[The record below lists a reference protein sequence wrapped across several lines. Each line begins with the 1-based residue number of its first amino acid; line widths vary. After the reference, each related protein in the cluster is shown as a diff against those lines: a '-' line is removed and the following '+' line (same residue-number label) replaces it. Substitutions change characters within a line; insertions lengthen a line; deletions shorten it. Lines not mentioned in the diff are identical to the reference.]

1 MDTHLKNRLYALPN
15 PHKSKTYCV
24 SVIQEITLEDQ
35 VFLFGLRYIP
45 DKLLLDHKGLAA
57 FLEAM
62 VIRDSGKPET
72 LIHGILENI
81 MDQII
86 PKWIEVT
93 LRQQQNKFGQTVL
106 VTMEDRQ
113 PNWQDD
119 ALLSRLPA
127 LKLTSN

>member
-1 MDTHLKNRLYALPN
+1 MDNHLKKNLHTTPN
-15 PHKSKTYCV
+15 PYKSKACCV
-24 SVIQEITLEDQ
+24 SVLQEITLDKQ
-35 VFLFGLRYIP
+35 MFLLGLRYFP

-57 FLEAM
+57 YLGTMVTRDGSKVEALAH
-62 VIRDSGKPET
+62 S
-72 LIHGILENI
+72 ILEDI

-86 PKWIEVT
+86 PKWIEIT
-93 LRQQQNKFGQTVL
+93 LKQQQNKFGQTVL

-127 LKLTSN
+127 LKLTP